1 MLINLTLLIP
11 LIQNLASRHLNP
23 PIYDFRIIYY
33 AGKVSFKKTLEKKY
47 EIDLIE
53 KLTML
58 LINS

>member
-1 MLINLTLLIP
+1 
-11 LIQNLASRHLNP
+11 LASRHLNP